1 MIDVVHLTKR
11 FGDRTVLDDLTL
23 HFDNGEVASVVG
35 PSGGG
40 KSTFLRC
47 LNGLETFDLGSVQI
61 GPDKLEAGGLSHAAI
76 ARIRQRVGFV
86 FQQWHLFA
94 HQTALENVIEA
105 PIHVKK
111 VARATAI
118 EKAKALLAK
127 VEMSHREHA
136 YPRELSGGEQQ
147 RVAIARALAMEP
159 DALLMDEPTS
169 ALDPSRVGD
178 LVALLGRLAKEGLT
192 LVIVTHDYD
201 FARAVCTRS
210 VALESGKVVR
220 DGKPSDV
227 LAETPL

>member
-1 MIDVVHLTKR
+1 MIDVQHLTKR

-23 HFDNGEVASVVG
+23 QFGDGEVASMVG

-47 LNGLETFDLGSVQI
+47 LNGLETFEKGSVQI
-61 GPDKLEAGGLSHAAI
+61 GSDKLDAGGMSHAAI

-118 EKAKALLAK
+118 EKAKALFAK

-159 DALLMDEPTS
+159 AALLMDEPTS

-178 LVALLGRLAKEGLT
+178 LVALLKRLAGEGLT

-210 VALESGKVVR
+210 VALEHGKVVR
-220 DGKPSDV
+220 DGKPDDV
-227 LAETPL
+227 LSSGIV